1 MTIWSECIR
10 PNNLCA
16 ISEMISGS
24 KFLSRRRLI
33 SEDVFT
39 FLSSKILYSFLA
51 SDIWL
56 FNEKIFQSDLSPKK
70 IWDIKKINMSKEK
83 TVIRFRSKFFLFKYL
98 YTLYYPNY

>member
-24 KFLSRRRLI
+24 KLLSRRRLI

-56 FNEKIFQSDLSPKK
+56 FNEKIFQSDLSPKN
-70 IWDIKKINMSKEK
+70 ICDIKKN
-83 TVIRFRSKFFLFKYL
+83 KYEQRK
-98 YTLYYPNY
+98 NCH

>member
-24 KFLSRRRLI
+24 KLLSRRRLI

-39 FLSSKILYSFLA
+39 FLSSKIPYSFLA

-56 FNEKIFQSDLSPKK
+56 FNKKIFQTDLSPKK
-70 IWDIKKINMSKEK
+70 NMRYKKN
-83 TVIRFRSKFFLFKYL
+83 KYEQRK
-98 YTLYYPNY
+98 NCH

>member
-10 PNNLCA
+10 PNDLCA

-24 KFLSRRRLI
+24 KLLSRRRLI

-56 FNEKIFQSDLSPKK
+56 FNEKIFQTDLSPKK
-70 IWDIKKINMSKEK
+70 NMRYKKN
-83 TVIRFRSKFFLFKYL
+83 KYEQRK
-98 YTLYYPNY
+98 NCH